1 MREKRAPRKRFRG
14 AKINPDVLS
23 GGQMLCRN
31 GLKINSGENISAE
44 KTAEPR
50 DRVRARM
57 KMAEMDRHQVRY
69 RSRKSQYL
77 MKNPKIGMKQ
87 IESMRLAR
95 IEISPYN
102 SARIDTVGRALFHA
116 RRRQSFASLPDQR
129 SIQATPG
136 ITPTSRLSRGLREI
150 RISMRLCVAIE
161 QFPTIIRTGPATRRN
176 AASSHSRTGARCIH
190 RPPYWATLIS

>member
-31 GLKINSGENISAE
+31 GLKINSDENISAE
-44 KTAEPR
+44 KTAEPH

-77 MKNPKIGMKQ
+77 MKNQKIGMKQ

-102 SARIDTVGRALFHA
+102 SARIDTVGRALFST
-116 RRRQSFASLPDQR
+116 RGDGKASRPY
-129 SIQATPG
+129 
-136 ITPTSRLSRGLREI
+136 
-150 RISMRLCVAIE
+150 RISDQYKQHRVL
-161 QFPTIIRTGPATRRN
+161 RRPVVCR
-176 AASSHSRTGARCIH
+176 AVCAKSEYRCACAL
-190 RPPYWATLIS
+190 P

>member
-1 MREKRAPRKRFRG
+1 MPKRIKNKFRRKYFRR
-14 AKINPDVLS
+14 KN
-23 GGQMLCRN
+23 R
-31 GLKINSGENISAE
+31 
-44 KTAEPR
+44 
-50 DRVRARM
+50 RA
-57 KMAEMDRHQVRY
+57 A
-69 RSRKSQYL
+69 RSRAG
-77 MKNPKIGMKQ
+77 KNENGGNGQASGAIPLTQ
-87 IESMRLAR
+87 ITIPDEESENRNEANRVNASGKNRNIPLQFGSHR
-95 IEISPYN
+95 H
-102 SARIDTVGRALFHA
+102 GRPRPFFHA

-136 ITPTSRLSRGLREI
+136 ITPTGRLSRGLREI